1 MRKGLMGR
9 GRRTVV
15 TAVAAVLVAGAAY
28 AAADAVRGS
37 DVDCSATEAPT
48 LTAALLLAQACEHD
62 VVALDSLD
70 PYSSLTA
77 TSAGAVRA
85 SASTGAVRTDVSGE
99 WAPVDPSVVTDEESG
114 ELRVAS
120 PVHAITFD
128 PKDGSGFVAI
138 ESDEGAISLDV
149 PVDLGAPRV
158 SGSRVVWDVLD
169 ATEVRVK
176 LAGHG

>member
-1 MRKGLMGR
+1 MGR

-48 LTAALLLAQACEHD
+48 LTEALLLAQACEHD

-77 TSAGAVRA
+77 TPAGRCARVRA
-85 SASTGAVRTDVSGE
+85 
-99 WAPVDPSVVTDEESG
+99 P
-114 ELRVAS
+114 
-120 PVHAITFD
+120 
-128 PKDGSGFVAI
+128 
-138 ESDEGAISLDV
+138 
-149 PVDLGAPRV
+149 
-158 SGSRVVWDVLD
+158 
-169 ATEVRVK
+169 
-176 LAGHG
+176 AGWR